1 MERSHDTIVQIVRE
15 LAEHCRQKGLDNNPV
30 EILRFYHTQ
39 IVQGR
44 MLKVNDPTRDCSEG
58 ETNQTFVN
66 HDNVLVT
73 AMDEIK
79 LLTNKIGVWVS

>member
-15 LAEHCRQKGLDNNPV
+15 SAEHCRQKGLDNNPV

-44 MLKVNDPTRDCSEG
+44 MLKVNDPTVIVQKEKPTR
-58 ETNQTFVN
+58 
-66 HDNVLVT
+66 
-73 AMDEIK
+73 
-79 LLTNKIGVWVS
+79 LLSTMTTC